1 MKDLLI
7 IGFIA
12 ILIQRAIK
20 FRVKKT
26 AANTSVADRSV
37 TSVKQ
42 LFRWKEDNNV

>member
-1 MKDLLI
+1 MKSILI

-42 LFRWKEDNNV
+42 LWRWEEKKDV

>member
-1 MKDLLI
+1 MTDILVLA
-7 IGFIA
+7 FIA

-26 AANTSVADRSV
+26 AANTSVGRRV

-42 LFRWKEDNNV
+42 LWRMEEK

>member
-1 MKDLLI
+1 MKSILI

-20 FRVKKT
+20 YRVKKT
-26 AANTSVADRSV
+26 AANTSVAERSV

-42 LFRWKEDNNV
+42 LWDWRIKK

>member
-1 MKDLLI
+1 MTDILI

-20 FRVKKT
+20 FKVKKT
-26 AANTSVADRSV
+26 AANTSAAERSV

-42 LFRWKEDNNV
+42 LWRW

>member
-1 MKDLLI
+1 MTDILVLA
-7 IGFIA
+7 FIA
-12 ILIQRAIK
+12 MLIQRAIK

-42 LFRWKEDNNV
+42 LWRWEDKK

>member
-1 MKDLLI
+1 MTDILI

-26 AANTSVADRSV
+26 AANTSVAERSV

-42 LFRWKEDNNV
+42 LWEWEDKE